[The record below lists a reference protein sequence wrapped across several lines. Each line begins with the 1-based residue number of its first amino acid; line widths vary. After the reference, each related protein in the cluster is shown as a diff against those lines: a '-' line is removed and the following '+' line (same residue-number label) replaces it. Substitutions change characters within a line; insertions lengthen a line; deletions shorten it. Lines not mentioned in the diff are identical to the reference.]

1 MNGCEIPEKIQIRQQ
16 QIAFFAKFLFF
27 NVPFCN
33 SESSIVF
40 FAIQFMIEFMLENR
54 VCPDPLVCILYME
67 IKC

>member
-1 MNGCEIPEKIQIRQQ
+1 MNGCEIPEKIHIRQQ
-16 QIAFFAKFLFF
+16 QIAFFAKFLFC

-54 VCPDPLVCILYME
+54 VYPDPLVCILYME